1 MSNIRLPQH
10 NVCPG
15 RLLLLFDQ
23 LFLEEENRIAVSVA
37 TLYENDLLYRSLS
50 RLPTIIVSLGL
61 PDRLEKLKSIKSLFV
76 SCRDREIDRQTTTSI
91 DSNFSIDSG
100 ISRRGLKSYCCLVLI
115 LCSMMTCRI
124 ICCLV
129 SVKVM

>member
-1 MSNIRLPQH
+1 MSSIHFPQH

-15 RLLLLFDQ
+15 QLLLLFDQ

-61 PDRLEKLKSIKSLFV
+61 PDRLEKLESIKSLFV
-76 SCRDREIDRQTTTSI
+76 SCRDRESDRQTTI
-91 DSNFSIDSG
+91 
-100 ISRRGLKSYCCLVLI
+100 
-115 LCSMMTCRI
+115 
-124 ICCLV
+124 
-129 SVKVM
+129 